1 MDIKSSYI
9 NLYYTLII
17 IIIDNPGLI
26 GITQPRRV
34 AAVSMA
40 KRVGHELN
48 LPGDEVSYQVN
59 V

>member
-1 MDIKSSYI
+1 MDIKGSYI
-9 NLYYTLII
+9 NLYYAWT
-17 IIIDNPGLI
+17 IIDNPGLI

-59 V
+59 I